1 MECLFLQDLFFV
13 LLVLL
18 PWPVSGKFTVI
29 GPQQVIALVGGEAI
43 LPCHLSPQMDAQD
56 MDVMWFYGESSLLVH
71 QYKDRQD
78 HLNHQHQEYKGR
90 TEFLRDDISNG
101 SVALKLHHIRPS
113 DEGKY
118 RCFFES
124 SSASGEAEYQ
134 VYVEGKFT
142 VIGPQQPVIA
152 MVGEEAIFPCHLS
165 PQMNAQDMDVMWFYG
180 ESSELVHHSKYGQ
193 DYLKYQHQEYK
204 GRTEFLQDD
213 ISTGSVAL
221 KLRHIRP
228 SDEGKYWCLFE
239 SSKTYGEAEYQVYVA
254 GKGSVPHI
262 YTKNGGN
269 KSHKL
274 VCTSTG
280 WYPEPEVQWRRNQE
294 TLLPQDTTIKKE
306 ENGLFSVETSITVS
320 MNSIGN
326 VSCFI
331 GNPLLR
337 QKLEATFS
345 LSDDLSQNNTPG
357 IVIWIVIGVLVITV
371 ILILIFVIW
380 KLKKGKGVN
389 KKEPVSYALVKLENE
404 FGVNK
409 DELDVYKDE
418 PGVDKEDPVSYDS
431 VKFQNEYDSNTDR
444 CDQGSRTL
452 ERIES
457 NRMEEPENPGNLL
470 KEQREVEPSSP
481 LHQDEVQEGDQKEMK
496 GNLSPS
502 PDTLKR
508 PAVNKEEPVSY
519 DSIKFENEYGVSKD
533 IPGMRKDVT
542 DSNTDG
548 CDQGSRT
555 LERIE
560 SNRMEERENPGN
572 LLKEQREVEPSS
584 PSHQDEEQE
593 GDQKEMEGNLSPSP
607 DTLKR
612 PVVDKEEPDSN
623 TDGCDQGSTTLE
635 RIESNR
641 MEEPENPGNL
651 LKKQREIE
659 SSSLLHQE
667 EVQEGDQKEMEGNL
681 SPSPDTLKRPG
692 TIQDATVVIKDATD
706 INNDRCER
714 ASRTLE
720 TTECNGMQKWPNPVY
735 MQKEQ
740 IGINSSSL
748 CHFKEV
754 QVGKWKK
761 QKMEDVDKDM
771 ESGEGTNGRIGWKR
785 EKITLAHYPAWAGR
799 PLERRERN
807 GMQKWHNPGYMQNK
821 QTGIKP
827 FPFSHHEEIQKR
839 DQKKMERNLSPS
851 PVTLKEPDL
860 QTAQK
865 YRVDVTLDVS
875 TVGPFLLPRMDGK
888 SFSSSSHRNNIAG
901 MESMNCVLGKER
913 FTSGRCY
920 WEVQVEDMMK
930 WIVGL
935 CKESVM
941 RKQGCEIT
949 PINGFWTLSLRKE
962 NEYWIL
968 SSPPTRLHLGVAP
981 KVMGVFLDYEAGC
994 ISFYNVTDDSH
1005 ICTFQD
1011 TFREALQPCI
1021 GPSNLIHFP
1030 NKKKY

>member
-508 PAVNKEEPVSY
+508 PAVNKEEP
-519 DSIKFENEYGVSKD
+519 
-533 IPGMRKDVT
+533 

-612 PVVDKEEPDSN
+612 P
-623 TDGCDQGSTTLE
+623 
-635 RIESNR
+635 
-641 MEEPENPGNL
+641 
-651 LKKQREIE
+651 
-659 SSSLLHQE
+659 
-667 EVQEGDQKEMEGNL
+667 
-681 SPSPDTLKRPG
+681 
-692 TIQDATVVIKDATD
+692 VVIKDATD

-771 ESGEGTNGRIGWKR
+771 ES
-785 EKITLAHYPAWAGR
+785 AWAGR

>member
-431 VKFQNEYDSNTDR
+431 VKFQNEYGMRKDITDSNTDR

-508 PAVNKEEPVSY
+508 PAVNKEEPE
-519 DSIKFENEYGVSKD
+519 D
-533 IPGMRKDVT
+533 P

-584 PSHQDEEQE
+584 PSHQDEE
-593 GDQKEMEGNLSPSP
+593 
-607 DTLKR
+607 
-612 PVVDKEEPDSN
+612 
-623 TDGCDQGSTTLE
+623 
-635 RIESNR
+635 
-641 MEEPENPGNL
+641 
-651 LKKQREIE
+651 
-659 SSSLLHQE
+659 
-667 EVQEGDQKEMEGNL
+667 QEGDQKEMEGNL

>member
-1 MECLFLQDLFFV
+1 
-13 LLVLL
+13 
-18 PWPVSGKFTVI
+18 
-29 GPQQVIALVGGEAI
+29 
-43 LPCHLSPQMDAQD
+43 
-56 MDVMWFYGESSLLVH
+56 
-71 QYKDRQD
+71 
-78 HLNHQHQEYKGR
+78 
-90 TEFLRDDISNG
+90 
-101 SVALKLHHIRPS
+101 
-113 DEGKY
+113 
-118 RCFFES
+118 
-124 SSASGEAEYQ
+124 
-134 VYVEGKFT
+134 
-142 VIGPQQPVIA
+142 
-152 MVGEEAIFPCHLS
+152 
-165 PQMNAQDMDVMWFYG
+165 
-180 ESSELVHHSKYGQ
+180 
-193 DYLKYQHQEYK
+193 
-204 GRTEFLQDD
+204 
-213 ISTGSVAL
+213 
-221 KLRHIRP
+221 
-228 SDEGKYWCLFE
+228 
-239 SSKTYGEAEYQVYVA
+239 
-254 GKGSVPHI
+254 
-262 YTKNGGN
+262 
-269 KSHKL
+269 
-274 VCTSTG
+274 
-280 WYPEPEVQWRRNQE
+280 
-294 TLLPQDTTIKKE
+294 
-306 ENGLFSVETSITVS
+306 
-320 MNSIGN
+320 
-326 VSCFI
+326 
-331 GNPLLR
+331 
-337 QKLEATFS
+337 
-345 LSDDLSQNNTPG
+345 
-357 IVIWIVIGVLVITV
+357 
-371 ILILIFVIW
+371 
-380 KLKKGKGVN
+380 
-389 KKEPVSYALVKLENE
+389 
-404 FGVNK
+404 
-409 DELDVYKDE
+409 
-418 PGVDKEDPVSYDS
+418 
-431 VKFQNEYDSNTDR
+431 
-444 CDQGSRTL
+444 
-452 ERIES
+452 
-457 NRMEEPENPGNLL
+457 MEEPENPGNLL

-508 PAVNKEEPVSY
+508 P
-519 DSIKFENEYGVSKD
+519 
-533 IPGMRKDVT
+533 
-542 DSNTDG
+542 
-548 CDQGSRT
+548 
-555 LERIE
+555 
-560 SNRMEERENPGN
+560 
-572 LLKEQREVEPSS
+572 
-584 PSHQDEEQE
+584 
-593 GDQKEMEGNLSPSP
+593 
-607 DTLKR
+607 
-612 PVVDKEEPDSN
+612 
-623 TDGCDQGSTTLE
+623 
-635 RIESNR
+635 
-641 MEEPENPGNL
+641 
-651 LKKQREIE
+651 
-659 SSSLLHQE
+659 
-667 EVQEGDQKEMEGNL
+667 
-681 SPSPDTLKRPG
+681 
-692 TIQDATVVIKDATD
+692 VVIKDATD

-771 ESGEGTNGRIGWKR
+771 ES
-785 EKITLAHYPAWAGR
+785 AWAGR

>member
-519 DSIKFENEYGVSKD
+519 DSIKFENEY
-533 IPGMRKDVT
+533 

-584 PSHQDEEQE
+584 PSHQDEE
-593 GDQKEMEGNLSPSP
+593 
-607 DTLKR
+607 
-612 PVVDKEEPDSN
+612 
-623 TDGCDQGSTTLE
+623 
-635 RIESNR
+635 
-641 MEEPENPGNL
+641 
-651 LKKQREIE
+651 
-659 SSSLLHQE
+659 
-667 EVQEGDQKEMEGNL
+667 QEGDQKEMEGNL

-771 ESGEGTNGRIGWKR
+771 ES
-785 EKITLAHYPAWAGR
+785 AWAGR

>member
-431 VKFQNEYDSNTDR
+431 VKFQNEYGMRKDITDSNTDR

-519 DSIKFENEYGVSKD
+519 DSIKFENEYG
-533 IPGMRKDVT
+533 MRKDVT

-584 PSHQDEEQE
+584 PSHQDEE
-593 GDQKEMEGNLSPSP
+593 
-607 DTLKR
+607 
-612 PVVDKEEPDSN
+612 
-623 TDGCDQGSTTLE
+623 
-635 RIESNR
+635 
-641 MEEPENPGNL
+641 
-651 LKKQREIE
+651 
-659 SSSLLHQE
+659 
-667 EVQEGDQKEMEGNL
+667 QEGDQKEMEGNL

-771 ESGEGTNGRIGWKR
+771 ES
-785 EKITLAHYPAWAGR
+785 AWAGR